1 MKNNNENKTHSLI
14 IIGSGPAAYTAAVYS
29 SRANLD
35 PLLIEGPTPGGQL
48 MGTSYVENWP
58 GEIKILGP
66 ELMKKMKEHAKH
78 LGTNFLDQEVTNVDL
93 SKRPFVITTN
103 KNNTLQ
109 AQALIIATGA
119 IPRKLG
125 CPGEQE
131 YWGKGVTTCAV
142 CDGAFYK
149 DKKVVVLG
157 GGDTAME
164 DASFLTK
171 FTNDITVIHIGD
183 KLTASAAMQKRIL
196 ENKNIKV
203 IYNSTI
209 TEFKG
214 DGQKLTNIMVQDK
227 KNNKTTEMPADG
239 VFLAIGLNP
248 KTELFK
254 GQLELEKSGHIKVT
268 DHVKTSVKGV
278 FAAGDVADFKYRQAI
293 TSAGT
298 GCMAALEVER
308 FLSDSKQ

>member
-1 MKNNNENKTHSLI
+1 MENKKLI
-14 IIGSGPAAYTAAVYS
+14 IIGSGPAAYTAAIYS
-29 SRANLD
+29 ARANLN
-35 PLLIEGPTPGGQL
+35 PLLIEGPNPGGQL
-48 MGTSYVENWP
+48 MGTSNVENWP

-66 ELMKKMKEHAKH
+66 ELMKKMKEQAKQW
-78 LGTNFLDQEVTNVDL
+78 GTTMLDQEVTSVDV

-119 IPRKLG
+119 VPRKLG

-157 GGDTAME
+157 GGDTSME

-214 DGQKLTNIMVQDK
+214 DGEKLTSIIVQDK
-227 KNNKTTEMPADG
+227 KNNKTTQMSADG

-248 KTELFK
+248 KTEIFK

-268 DHVKTSVKGV
+268 DHVKTSVAGV

-308 FLSDSKQ
+308 FLSNAN

>member
-1 MKNNNENKTHSLI
+1 MKNNNENKTYRLI
-14 IIGSGPAAYTAAVYS
+14 IIGSGPAGYTAAIYS
-29 SRANLD
+29 SRANLH
-35 PLLIEGPTPGGQL
+35 PLLIEGPNPGGQL

-66 ELMKKMKEHAKH
+66 ELMKKMKEQAKH
-78 LGTNFLDQEVTNVDL
+78 LGTTLLDQEITRVDL
-93 SKRPFVITTN
+93 SKRPFTLTTS

-109 AQALIIATGA
+109 AHALIIATGA
-119 IPRKLG
+119 VPRKLG

-214 DGQKLTNIMVQDK
+214 NGEKLTSIMVQDK
-227 KNNKTTEMPADG
+227 KNNKTSELQADG

-254 GQLELEKSGHIKVT
+254 GQLELEKSGHIKAI
-268 DHVKTSVKGV
+268 DHVKTSVAGV
-278 FAAGDVADFKYRQAI
+278 FVAGDVADAKYRQAI
-293 TSAGT
+293 SSAGT

-308 FLSDSKQ
+308 FLAEQA